1 MDLIVGA
8 TGLLGSEIC
17 RRLCASG
24 KAVRALVRPTAEQT
38 KLERLRSLGAVLFQG
53 DLKDRSSLE
62 AACRGMST
70 VISTASS
77 TLSRQAGDS
86 IQSVDLEGQIQLID
100 AARAAGIDRFV
111 FISFPIL
118 TQLDF
123 PLQTAKRTVERHLR
137 ESGLTYTI
145 LQPTFFMEVWLSPAL
160 GFDVAN
166 GKARIYGKGQNKI
179 SWISF
184 EDVAQFAVLSLTT
197 PDARNAVMEL
207 GGPEALSPL
216 EVVQIFEELTGQRLE
231 IQQISEEALQS
242 QKSAAQDPLQE
253 SFAALMLYYAQGDV
267 IDMRTTLQKVP
278 VALTSVKDYARRISA
293 VGSKGARTQ
302 VP

>member
-17 RRLCASG
+17 RHLRASG
-24 KAVRALVRPTAEQT
+24 KAVRALVRPTANLT
-38 KLERLRSLGAVLFQG
+38 KLEKLRSLGCTLFQG

-62 AACRGMST
+62 AACRSMT
-70 VISTASS
+70 AVVSTASS
-77 TLSRQAGDS
+77 TISRQAGDS

-100 AARAAGIDRFV
+100 AARAAGIGHFV
-111 FISFPIL
+111 FISFPNL
-118 TQLDF
+118 PSLDF
-123 PLQTAKRTVERHLR
+123 PLQIAKHTVERHLI

-166 GKARIYGKGQNKI
+166 AKAQIYGEGQNKI

-184 EDVAQFAVLSLTT
+184 EDVAQFAAMSLTM
-197 PDARNAVMEL
+197 PEARNAVIEL

-216 EVVQIFEELTGQRLE
+216 EVVQIFEELSGKRFQV
-231 IQQISEEALQS
+231 QQHPEEALQS
-242 QKSAAQDPLQE
+242 QKSGTSDPLQE
-253 SFAALMLYYAQGDV
+253 SFAALMLYYSRGDV
-267 IDMRTTLQKVP
+267 IDMKLTLQNFP
-278 VALTSVKDYARRISA
+278 LALTSVKAYAKRILA
-293 VGSKGARTQ
+293 IGSKGATIQ
-302 VP
+302 AT